1 VLPYAV
7 IFSSQRFSF
16 NIEKQVLRAR
26 SEFNGFAGKKSLGV
40 LE

>member
-1 VLPYAV
+1 MLVAMIIAV
-7 IFSSQRFSF
+7 RQAL
-16 NIEKQVLRAR
+16 EGPVQDPVLRG